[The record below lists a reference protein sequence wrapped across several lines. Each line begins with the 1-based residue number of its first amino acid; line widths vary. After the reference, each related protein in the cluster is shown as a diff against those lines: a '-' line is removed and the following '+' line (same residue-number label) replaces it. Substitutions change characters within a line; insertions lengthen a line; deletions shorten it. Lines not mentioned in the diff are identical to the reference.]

1 MAQIQKIDILQIEKD
16 LEVEL
21 TDSELNWILD
31 NYDDYQSDNFDS
43 IWFEIVEIMIYQV
56 INNRDY

>member
-1 MAQIQKIDILQIEKD
+1 MAQIQKADILQIEKD
-16 LEVEL
+16 LKVEL

-43 IWFEIVEIMIYQV
+43 TWVEIVEVMIYQV
-56 INNRDY
+56 INNRDF

>member
-1 MAQIQKIDILQIEKD
+1 MAQIQRADILQIERD
-16 LEVEL
+16 LKVEL

-43 IWFEIVEIMIYQV
+43 TWFEIVEIMIYQV
-56 INNRDY
+56 INNRDF